1 MLYALTSS
9 IDLRR
14 LVSFLRVWYLSHII
28 FSKASTE
35 MTQTSHNC
43 QMSNSLD
50 SSSDEDC
57 KTKINLSFASKF
69 LRYIDVLSCCWL
81 LAVTLGYLLSSPGLR
96 FFRSFGSIEW
106 KKDNIYIY
114 Q

>member
-1 MLYALTSS
+1 MLYVLTSL
-9 IDLRR
+9 IDLGR
-14 LVSFLRVWYLSHII
+14 LVSFLRVCQYLSHII

-43 QMSNSLD
+43 QMIRNSLA

-96 FFRSFGSIEW
+96 FFRSFGSLAG
-106 KKDNIYIY
+106 KKDKTY
-114 Q
+114 